1 MLGIDIDLYA
11 LDRSGGLA
19 VIDITEEV
27 LEILVDVSFFIV
39 PLAKFIR
46 FVPDHDIPNLASP
59 ELGAPAG
66 KFLGSLAIPKIAQN
80 RCIYFF
86 GPPCGGKGDV
96 NLEGLV
102 IRS

>member
-59 ELGAPAG
+59 SWGLLPVNSLGA
-66 KFLGSLAIPKIAQN
+66 SQSQ
-80 RCIYFF
+80 R
-86 GPPCGGKGDV
+86 
-96 NLEGLV
+96 
-102 IRS
+102 